1 MTTTSPTP
9 TSFWKPTS
17 SKGFLF
23 VLLGASLWGTDA
35 IFRKGLATTVP
46 TSVVVWVEQLI
57 PLLCLLPYALR
68 GMRRAIATF
77 TTKDWVYLVLI
88 GCGASTVATYLY
100 TRAFTYGIYSTPVLL
115 QQVQPLFA
123 IIGAR
128 ILLRER
134 LHPRFG
140 FFLVAALVGSYLI
153 AFPQPTVPS
162 LHLLA
167 PALLTLSAAGIWG
180 LGTVFGR
187 SLGAKVPFS
196 ELTALRVLFGLFAAT
211 ILVAAQHDFGFLAHL
226 SGSSD
231 RALLLMS
238 LFPGLF
244 ALLFYYTGLRA
255 TPASIATLAELAF
268 PITALLVNFFDFN
281 INLSNFQWVGVAI
294 VALTM
299 TLMSQDRQEET
310 LAGVEVDRTLA
321 QVA

>member
-1 MTTTSPTP
+1 MPNTTATP
-9 TSFWKPTS
+9 SNSFWKPTS

-23 VLLGASLWGTDA
+23 VLLGAGLWGTDA
-35 IFRKGLATTVP
+35 IFRKGLATKVP

-68 GMRRAIATF
+68 GTRRAIATF
-77 TTKDWVYLVLI
+77 KAKDWIFLIMI

-100 TRAFTYGIYSTPVLL
+100 TRAFTYGIYTTPVLL

-123 IIGAR
+123 IVGAR

-140 FFLVAALVGSYLI
+140 FFVIAALIGSYFI
-153 AFPQPTVPS
+153 AFAQPSAPS
-162 LHLLA
+162 FHLLA

-187 SLGAKVPFS
+187 SLGAKVPFN

-211 ILVAAQHDFGFLAHL
+211 ILVAVQHDFGFLAHL

-244 ALLFYYTGLRA
+244 ALLLYYTGLRA
-255 TPASIATLAELAF
+255 TPASVATLAELAF
-268 PITALLVNFFDFN
+268 PITALLVNYFDFN
-281 INLSNFQWVGVAI
+281 INLSNWQWMGVAI
-294 VALTM
+294 LIGTITTM
-299 TLMSQDRQEET
+299 GLDRREES
-310 LAGVEVDRTLA
+310 LAGVDVELLPVG
-321 QVA
+321 